1 LDADQSG
8 WTRIEEQLQS
18 LLDADRGT
26 QQTRIDLLDPP
37 LSAFIRVKTPWLLS
51 LNCDTDPS
59 GWTRIEK
66 PRQTRIDLP

>member
-1 LDADQSG
+1 M
-8 WTRIEEQLQS
+8 
-18 LLDADRGT
+18 DADRGT